1 VENTM
6 TKKIWV
12 HLHSPIE
19 IVGGYKLQRDHL
31 MSVGQGN
38 YRRSCCPHDVKRDD
52 KNIREGTMV
61 LLCRLGLLL
70 VGERTISNGC

>member
-31 MSVGQGN
+31 MSVGQRN